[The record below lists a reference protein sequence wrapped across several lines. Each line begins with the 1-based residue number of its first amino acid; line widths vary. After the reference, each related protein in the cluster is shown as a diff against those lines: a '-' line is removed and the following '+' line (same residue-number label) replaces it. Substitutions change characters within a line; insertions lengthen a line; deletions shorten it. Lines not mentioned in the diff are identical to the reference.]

1 MSDAPALRYVKGH
14 GTANDFVVLPDPDD
28 ALDLTPDLV
37 RAICDRRRGI
47 GADGVLRVVRAEFVP
62 GHSNGDREARWF
74 MDYRNADGSVAEMCG
89 NGIRVFA
96 RYLVTAGFAT
106 PGSLRI
112 ATRDGVKAVE
122 VGLEGDVIV
131 GMGPARVLDIDGC
144 AVDVDGTRLPGT
156 GVSVGNPHVVVRVDD
171 PAALGAFTA
180 APEISPIDAFP
191 DGANVEFVATPE
203 PKHLVVRVHERGVGE
218 TFSCGTGA
226 CAAVAAIRATN
237 AEVDNGTT
245 YTVDLPGGRLTVTA
259 CEEGR
264 MLLAGPAVLVA
275 QGVIR
280 EEWVAAQGALD

>member
-1 MSDAPALRYVKGH
+1 
-14 GTANDFVVLPDPDD
+14 
-28 ALDLTPDLV
+28 
-37 RAICDRRRGI
+37 
-47 GADGVLRVVRAEFVP
+47 
-62 GHSNGDREARWF
+62 

-96 RYLVTAGFAT
+96 RYLVAAGFAT

-112 ATRDGVKAVE
+112 VTRDGVKAVE
-122 VGLEGDVIV
+122 VGPEGDVTV
-131 GMGPARVLDIDGC
+131 DMGRARVLDIDGC
-144 AVDVDGTRLPGT
+144 AVDVDGTRLAGI

-171 PAALGAFTA
+171 PDAIGPLTS
-180 APEISPIDAFP
+180 APAISPIDAFP
-191 DGANVEFVATPE
+191 DGANIEFVATTE

-226 CAAVAAIRATN
+226 CAAVAATRA
-237 AEVDNGTT
+237 ASADVGTGAT

-280 EEWVAAQGALD
+280 EEWLAAQGALDSR